1 MYVLQIALQHLLYL
15 FEFGAL
21 QSLFRLVSQP
31 YRSEPV
37 TLNFAEE
44 HMMEKHSDI
53 IIPRPEDMEEKDIP
67 RLEHMEEKQ
76 GDLINPRPEP
86 VSGPSF
92 TTVSSAGDTPSQVI
106 HDPDQERS
114 VIKVFN
120 EGLKLLISYC
130 Y

>member
-1 MYVLQIALQHLLYL
+1 
-15 FEFGAL
+15 
-21 QSLFRLVSQP
+21 
-31 YRSEPV
+31 
-37 TLNFAEE
+37 
-44 HMMEKHSDI
+44 MEKHSDI
-53 IIPRPEDMEEKDIP
+53 IIHRP
-67 RLEHMEEKQ
+67 EHMEKE
-76 GDLINPRPEP
+76 GDMIIPRPEP

-130 Y
+130 YQIPRKVDQVLREIGEDKFSSKLTGN